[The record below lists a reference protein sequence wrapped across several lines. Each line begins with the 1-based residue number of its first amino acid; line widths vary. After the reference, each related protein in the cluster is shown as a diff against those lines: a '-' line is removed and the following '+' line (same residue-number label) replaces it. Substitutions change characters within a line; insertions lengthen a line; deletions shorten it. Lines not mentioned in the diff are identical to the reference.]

1 MEKSKAYKEVRKE
14 VKYLNNE
21 LIQELDNDFD
31 DFQGLL
37 NFSRN
42 NNAPTQNVVAQKAEI
57 EGKIFDSNKAQL
69 LSSIKAQPVKQVL
82 TETEQAQAKKK

>member
-1 MEKSKAYKEVRKE
+1 
-14 VKYLNNE
+14 
-21 LIQELDNDFD
+21 LDNDFD

-57 EGKIFDSNKAQL
+57 EGKIFDSNKA
-69 LSSIKAQPVKQVL
+69 
-82 TETEQAQAKKK
+82 